1 MLFRMEGLVLRGG
14 VYTYRRM
21 VPRRLRD
28 VLGVREVKRT
38 LGTGDLGAAQR
49 RWKSVNAEVEQ
60 MFAEAEKAVRNPSV
74 AAYKVVEEWRQWAA
88 SRPVDD
94 DHEEAVDLAITDLLE
109 RDGLSPEEK
118 KILDRYHR
126 ARMDRLGIPSAE
138 RARVPLPAVLQ
149 ALLKRHESGGEDNP
163 PLSILADRY
172 YAEKKLPIQTQQEWK
187 RVIRLFTE
195 SIGADVPVR
204 SITAGHVRDFKTR
217 LLTTPSE
224 ATERPMSRATIQK
237 LLSAVRAVL
246 SWGRKQGYLTSNPAE
261 GITQLSTKPQQH
273 EEDRKLPF
281 TMEQAQTVLKAALKG
296 ETPTAYRWLW
306 LIGFYTGA
314 RIDEIAGLRREDLRT
329 VDGVLCFDIRP
340 HEGRRLK
347 NSASRRLVPV
357 HPALIEAGFTVD
369 VLPFKSTGH
378 YYSKRINPWMRKETS
393 ITDPR
398 LTFHSTRHTF
408 KDRLRAARVP
418 EPIQRALM
426 GHGKDGVADGYGLG
440 YPMALLAEEVGKVRY

>member
-21 VPRRLRD
+21 VPRRLRG

-38 LGTGDLGAAQR
+38 LGTGELGAAQR
-49 RWKSVNAEVEQ
+49 RWKAVNAEVEQ
-60 MFAEAEKAVRNPSV
+60 MFAEAEKAVSNPSV
-74 AAYKVVEEWRQWAA
+74 AAYKAVEQWRQQAA
-88 SRPVDD
+88 AHPIDD
-94 DHEEAVDLAITDLLE
+94 DHEQAVDEQIATLLE
-109 RDGLSPEEK
+109 K
-118 KILDRYHR
+118 NHLDPIQRT
-126 ARMDRLGIPSAE
+126 
-138 RARVPLPAVLQ
+138 VLE
-149 ALLKRHESGGEDNP
+149 ALLKRSSAGSDEDNP

-172 YAEKKLPIQTQQEWK
+172 YAERKLPPQTQQEWK

-195 SIGADVPVR
+195 SIGADLPVR
-204 SITAGHVRDFKTR
+204 SITQGHVRGFKTK

-224 ATERPMSRATIQK
+224 ATGRPMSSATIQK
-237 LLSAVRAVL
+237 LLSAIRAVL
-246 SWGRKQGYLTSNPAE
+246 SWGKKQGYLAINPAE
-261 GITQLSTKPQQH
+261 DITQLSTKEQRH

-281 TMEQAQTVLKAALKG
+281 SIEQAQTVLKAALKD

-314 RIDEIAGLRREDLRT
+314 RIDEIAGLRREDVRK

-347 NSASRRLVPV
+347 NAASRRVVPV
-357 HPALIEAGFTVD
+357 HPALIEAGFAVD
-369 VLPFKSTGH
+369 LLPFKSSGH
-378 YYSKRINPWMRKETS
+378 YYSKQINPWMRKETS
-393 ITDPR
+393 IADRR

-426 GHGKDGVADGYGLG
+426 GHGKEDVADGYGIG
-440 YPMALLAEEVGKVRY
+440 YPMNVLAEEVAKVRY